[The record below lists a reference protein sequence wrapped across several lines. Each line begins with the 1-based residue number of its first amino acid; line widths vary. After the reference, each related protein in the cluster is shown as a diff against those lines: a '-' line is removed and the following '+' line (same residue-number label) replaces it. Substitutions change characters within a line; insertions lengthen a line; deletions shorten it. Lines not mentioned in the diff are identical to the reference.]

1 MHTMLALF
9 MMALPIAAPRSSP
22 TPPCVEP
29 ELTVT
34 AQVFDY
40 WHLSG
45 ESLAT
50 ASEIVSRLYEGIGVK
65 IEWFPT
71 LKKDLRRRGAVAGR
85 TPSGARIAQM
95 TVIVLTPEMAIR
107 AHMQE
112 GVLGLA
118 AVPEDGMGRI
128 AYVIYDRVQRAA
140 VGSGADEVK
149 LMGSIMAHEISHLLL
164 GRGSHA
170 NAGLMKDRLNHFE
183 VRQLAEMKLEFSEL
197 QADQIRRTIEHD
209 SRTTAAMAHERT
221 LSSVDACVAAVSH

>member
-1 MHTMLALF
+1 MHTLLALF
-9 MMALPIAAPRSSP
+9 MMTLPIAAPRSTP
-22 TPPCVEP
+22 RPPCVEH

-34 AQVFDY
+34 AQVHDY

-50 ASEIVSRLYEGIGVK
+50 ASEIVSRLYDRIGVT
-65 IEWFPT
+65 IEWYPA
-71 LKKDLRRRGAVAGR
+71 LKKDLRHPGAVAGR
-85 TPSGARIAQM
+85 APSGARIAQM

-107 AHMQE
+107 AHFQE

-128 AYVIYDRVQRAA
+128 AYVVYDRVQRAA
-140 VGSGADEVK
+140 AGSGADEVR
-149 LMGSIMAHEISHLLL
+149 LMGSVMAHEISHLLL

-170 NAGLMKDRLNHFE
+170 DAGLMKDRLNHFE
-183 VRQLAEMKLEFSEL
+183 VRQLAEMKLEFSEP
-197 QADQIRRTIEHD
+197 QADQIRRTIEND

-221 LSSVDACVAAVSH
+221 LSSVDACVAALPH